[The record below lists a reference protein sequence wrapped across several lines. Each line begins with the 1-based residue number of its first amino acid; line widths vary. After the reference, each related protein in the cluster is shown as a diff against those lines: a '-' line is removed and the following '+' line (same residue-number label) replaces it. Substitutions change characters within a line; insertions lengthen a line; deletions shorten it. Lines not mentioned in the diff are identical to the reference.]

1 MITLMTSAGRS
12 RNTPCFCGSGRK
24 LKHCCGRELS
34 PVRTWKLNA
43 GCHWRFWQPHQS
55 SGRHASEVAE
65 HTCTGQRVWIARGTD
80 YGTSWLIDDEPVT
93 LLEVIDQLPG
103 ALYHWVIEQT
113 MTVLNDAAP
122 HATNTAQDSSDE
134 LDDPP
139 GFAEIH
145 LLTLEVLRLA
155 HASDALEAHVP
166 IQFGSARSENLT
178 SQGHTSQPL
187 AS

>member
-1 MITLMTSAGRS
+1 MPDFVG
-12 RNTPCFCGSGRK
+12 
-24 LKHCCGRELS
+24 
-34 PVRTWKLNA
+34 
-43 GCHWRFWQPHQS
+43 
-55 SGRHASEVAE
+55 ASV
-65 HTCTGQRVWIARGTD
+65 
-80 YGTSWLIDDEPVT
+80 P
-93 LLEVIDQLPG
+93 
-103 ALYHWVIEQT
+103 
-113 MTVLNDAAP
+113 
-122 HATNTAQDSSDE
+122 DSSSAQH
-134 LDDPP
+134 PP